1 MIEPSKAELIRQI
14 NREGK
19 RWGLSH
25 MISSFGDVLVAEEV
39 PCKINLGNGI
49 SIVEKVKRDITAMS
63 TSYPFS
69 SILRNRFK
77 REDRVAFLG
86 AEIRHEQ
93 EKRDHE
99 TKMEAIHH
107 ELEQDIRKLDKG
119 RIIIGVK

>member
-25 MISSFGDVLVAEEV
+25 TISPWGDVLVAEEI
-39 PCKINLGNGI
+39 PCKLELGNGI
-49 SIVEKVKRDITAMS
+49 SIVEKVKRPITAMS

-77 REDRVAFLG
+77 LEDRKQFLG
-86 AEIRHEQ
+86 LEIRHET
-93 EKRDHE
+93 EKREHE
-99 TKMEAIHH
+99 SKMEAMHH
-107 ELEQDIRKLDKG
+107 ELEMDIRKADKG
-119 RIIIGVK
+119 RIIIGGK